1 MAANKKTS
9 ELAAAGTLDGT
20 ELVPLVQGGGSVRAT
35 AQDIADLAVAG
46 TYSGLADATSA
57 DLPGLNVPLQQA
69 LAAKVDRTEAAA
81 GTYLVSGGGVAFVS
95 GMNLS
100 VSPASYVIAGV
111 AASSALT
118 SLTASA
124 ADATHPRIDVV
135 VVNTAGVASI
145 IAGTPAVNPE
155 KPDVNPET
163 QLELT
168 FFVVA
173 AAATALAVNVTD
185 VYHENAEYTVSQSG
199 TAFAFAGTTNP
210 NTGTVCVDGTA
221 VASGNYV
228 QFQAPGNIDPGDF
241 DNLVFHIRSKAAWPS
256 TKSLAITLRATNTL
270 RGATVTLADGRFG
283 FDSSITTAYQQIVVP
298 MSLFAAGGLAVNRI
312 RFACVGSGAAIG
324 LYLDDITLQ
333 SGLTASADVS
343 RMRWRG
349 AWSASVAYAANDVVL
364 SAGVQYVAIA
374 GNTNQAPAS
383 SPASWVASSSAGG
396 SVSSVA
402 ASVPAFLS
410 VSGSPITGSGTLAIT
425 LSGTALPVANGG
437 TGGTTEAAARTALGL
452 AIGSD
457 VQAYDAELAA
467 LAGLTSAADKIPYF
481 TGSGAAGLLTRDTD
495 TTLAA
500 NSDTVLATQKAV
512 KAYVDAIVTGGA
524 ADVMIFKGV
533 IDCSA
538 NPNYPA
544 ADAGAVYKVS
554 VAGKIGGAS
563 GPNVEVGDTL
573 YCITDSTASGN
584 HATVGAHWVVA
595 QVNVDGAYF
604 SGGTDVAVADGGT
617 GVSSLTAYAP
627 VFGGT
632 TGTGAVQS
640 GTVGTAGQVLTSNG
654 AGALP
659 TMQSQPFDVH
669 AFYPGIPTASAKVL
683 RVPVAR
689 AVSFAANFA
698 GSYGKASAAATG
710 SAAFDVQKN
719 GSSIGTITFAA
730 AGSSATFATSGGA
743 AQTLAAGDVLS
754 IIAPGTADATLA
766 DVGFVL
772 AGTR

>member
-1 MAANKKTS
+1 
-9 ELAAAGTLDGT
+9 
-20 ELVPLVQGGGSVRAT
+20 
-35 AQDIADLAVAG
+35 
-46 TYSGLADATSA
+46 
-57 DLPGLNVPLQQA
+57 
-69 LAAKVDRTEAAA
+69 
-81 GTYLVSGGGVAFVS
+81 
-95 GMNLS
+95 
-100 VSPASYVIAGV
+100 
-111 AASSALT
+111 
-118 SLTASA
+118 
-124 ADATHPRIDVV
+124 
-135 VVNTAGVASI
+135 
-145 IAGTPAVNPE
+145 
-155 KPDVNPET
+155 
-163 QLELT
+163 
-168 FFVVA
+168 
-173 AAATALAVNVTD
+173 
-185 VYHENAEYTVSQSG
+185 
-199 TAFAFAGTTNP
+199 
-210 NTGTVCVDGTA
+210 
-221 VASGNYV
+221 
-228 QFQAPGNIDPGDF
+228 
-241 DNLVFHIRSKAAWPS
+241 
-256 TKSLAITLRATNTL
+256 
-270 RGATVTLADGRFG
+270 
-283 FDSSITTAYQQIVVP
+283 
-298 MSLFAAGGLAVNRI
+298 
-312 RFACVGSGAAIG
+312 
-324 LYLDDITLQ
+324 
-333 SGLTASADVS
+333 
-343 RMRWRG
+343 
-349 AWSASVAYAANDVVL
+349 
-364 SAGVQYVAIA
+364 
-374 GNTNQAPAS
+374 
-383 SPASWVASSSAGG
+383 
-396 SVSSVA
+396 
-402 ASVPAFLS
+402 
-410 VSGSPITGSGTLAIT
+410 
-425 LSGTALPVANGG
+425 VANGG